1 MRMFAGLDVGFKRT
15 AVCVVDEAGRIVW
28 RGVVD
33 THPEALSRVLQR
45 WGGKLAKIGV
55 ESGSMTPWLVRELAK
70 VGFPT
75 VCMDARAAADAVKS
89 RRVKS
94 DKADAYALAEML
106 RTGWYRAVYVKSE
119 DSHRLKAMLGAR
131 DQLVRAKRAL
141 GNQVRGLLRP
151 FGIRLPSRQGT
162 KKFAEAAHRVVRRDN
177 MLHVSVTALL
187 EVLAAIEGQ
196 IARLDEQLKELAR
209 RSPVCWRLMS
219 VPGVGPIV
227 ALAFMAAIEDINR
240 FRRMR
245 SVGAYLGL
253 TTRRYQSS
261 ETDVVLGIS
270 RQGDAM
276 ARHYLY
282 EAANVL
288 LTTVRRPS
296 GRSGRASRWRAGS
309 PSSWDGSGKIKPT
322 STLCLRNAKGYP
334 RRSKTSDRRIV
345 VIGLPRGRPGRT
357 GEHGTCWL
365 PVGSF
370 RCV

>member
-33 THPEALSRVLQR
+33 THPEALSRALQR
-45 WGGKLAKIGV
+45 WGGKLAKVGL
-55 ESGSMTPWLVRELAK
+55 ESGSMTPWLARELAK
-70 VGFPT
+70 VGFPV

-141 GNQVRGLLRP
+141 GNQVRGVLRP

-162 KKFAEAAHRVVRRDN
+162 KKFAEAAHQAVWRDN
-177 MLHVSVTALL
+177 MLHASVTALL
-187 EVLAAIEGQ
+187 E
-196 IARLDEQLKELAR
+196 
-209 RSPVCWRLMS
+209 
-219 VPGVGPIV
+219 
-227 ALAFMAAIEDINR
+227 ALAAIEDINR

-245 SVGAYLGL
+245 SIGAYLGL

-296 GRSGRASRWRAGS
+296 ALKSWGLKLMKRRGPKRARVAVARRLAILLGRIWKDKSHFDAVPA
-309 PSSWDGSGKIKPT
+309 
-322 STLCLRNAKGYP
+322 
-334 RRSKTSDRRIV
+334 
-345 VIGLPRGRPGRT
+345 
-357 GEHGTCWL
+357 
-365 PVGSF
+365 
-370 RCV
+370 

>member
-15 AVCVVDEAGRIVW
+15 AVCVVDETGRIVW
-28 RGVVD
+28 RGVAD
-33 THPEALSRVLQR
+33 SHPEMLAGALRR
-45 WGGKLAKIGV
+45 WSAELEKVGL
-55 ESGSMTPWLVRELAK
+55 ESGSLSPWLARELARLGLP
-70 VGFPT
+70 V
-75 VCMDARAAADAVKS
+75 VCMDARAAADAIKG

-94 DKADAYALAEML
+94 DKADAHALAEML
-106 RTGWYRAVYVKSE
+106 RTGWYRTVYVKSE
-119 DSHRLKAMLGAR
+119 DSHRLKALLGAR

-162 KKFAEAAHRVVRRDN
+162 KKFSEAAYGAVRHDA
-177 MLHVSVTALL
+177 MLYSSVSALM
-187 EVLAAIEGQ
+187 EALAAIEAQ

-227 ALAFMAAIEDINR
+227 ALAFVAAIEDISR
-240 FRRMR
+240 FTRMR

-261 ETDVVLGIS
+261 ETEVVLGIS

-288 LTTVRRPS
+288 LTTVR
-296 GRSGRASRWRAGS
+296 S
-309 PSSWDGSGKIKPT
+309 PSALKSWG
-322 STLCLRNAKGYP
+322 LRVMKRRGAKRARVAVARRLAVILGRIWKNETHFNA
-334 RRSKTSDRRIV
+334 
-345 VIGLPRGRPGRT
+345 LPA
-357 GEHGTCWL
+357 
-365 PVGSF
+365 
-370 RCV
+370 